1 MNART
6 VSLGGYRHRVYTS
19 TPAAPSSPPVLAL
32 HGFGL
37 DGVQSFRSVAA
48 LLQADGV
55 ALHALDLLGFG
66 ASAAPDRVYSADL
79 YASLIVEY
87 AAMLDQPPVLV
98 GHSMGGKIA
107 AATAV
112 LHPERFAG
120 YLLINPGGFSW
131 MAPWLPPIAS
141 HGWTNA
147 LLRTP
152 WIQRHVLPQL
162 PMGHFLAQPTT
173 TSQALLLQDSHYAL
187 GLDAT
192 GLRSQ
197 LRTID
202 RPVGVVW
209 GLDDPL
215 LPPSTL
221 DRLRADLPQ
230 ARIERLAGAG
240 HIPMWDR
247 PQAVA
252 DSIVRWL
259 RRVAPTKKRDDRRT
273 ATPLSP
279 DRSR

>member
-1 MNART
+1 MKAHT

-19 TPAAPSSPPVLAL
+19 IPAATAYPPVLAL

-37 DGVQSFRSVAA
+37 DGIRSFRSVAA

-66 ASAAPDRVYSADL
+66 ASAAPDRVYSVEL
-79 YASLIVEY
+79 YASLVADY
-87 AAMLDQPPVLV
+87 ATSLDASPVLV

-112 LHPERFAG
+112 LHPESFVG

-141 HGWTNA
+141 RQWATV
-147 LLRTP
+147 LLKAS
-152 WIQRHVLPQL
+152 WMQRRVLPRL
-162 PMGHFLAQPTT
+162 PMGRFLAQPTT
-173 TSQALLLQDSHYAL
+173 IAQALRLQDSHYAL
-187 GLDAT
+187 DLDAT
-192 GLRSQ
+192 GLRPH
-197 LRTID
+197 LRAID
-202 RPVGVVW
+202 QPVGVLW

-230 ARIERLAGAG
+230 ARIERLARAG
-240 HIPMWDR
+240 HMPMWDR

-252 DSIVRWL
+252 DSIGRWL
-259 RRVAPTKKRDDRRT
+259 RRVAPTKK
-273 ATPLSP
+273 AG
-279 DRSR
+279 